1 LEINS
6 LNRDFQRRRINFTVL
21 RSAEM
26 NLSPV
31 GEGDMSADALEE
43 LDLVLGC
50 FHSALRRSEDQTSRY
65 IAGLRNPH
73 IQILGH
79 PQTRIYNYREGL
91 TADWSRVFAEAAR
104 LDKAVEIDGYADRQD
119 LRVSLLKLARVEG
132 VRISL
137 GTDAHHPEQ
146 LAFME
151 LGLAAAALA
160 KIEPERIVN
169 FMPVDELRAWAAGVR
184 REQQNRAR
192 LINHGL
198 RRLCIQPAKHRCTE
212 FFVGFAAA
220 RRSSAEVFR
229 QPHYESDETDPAL
242 PHQYSPYI
250 RRFARCRAASQR
262 AVRSKCCTTA
272 NSPTAGGAGRINP
285 GPENPST
292 LNVKIDGG
300 KMADV
305 IQVLQ
310 KTLDAAHR
318 PQLNVLF
325 GRACRKSRF
334 PRLLSRMSVAPMPC
348 ASSRSVPAALS
359 RPSRASAPTSSA
371 IRSSPPIHLPLE
383 KPLLKLQA

>member
-1 LEINS
+1 VLDNAAIAELFMREAELAEGHRKLAFRRAANEAFMWPQEAVEIAAAGRSLTDLPGIGPSLGRRIHQWIESSPKVRPPRIRQEFLTLARARSILGKKPKWREGLRGDLQMHTQWSDGSGTIAQMAEAAIERGYQYIGITDHTKGLKIAGGIDEARLRKQGLEINS

-91 TADWSRVFAEAAR
+91 TADWSHVFAEAAS

-119 LRVSLLKLARVEG
+119 LRVSLLKLAREEG

-146 LAFME
+146 LAYME

-169 FMPVDELRAWAAGVR
+169 FMPVDELRAWVAGVR
-184 REQQNRAR
+184 VCSTIA
-192 LINHGL
+192 
-198 RRLCIQPAKHRCTE
+198 
-212 FFVGFAAA
+212 VG
-220 RRSSAEVFR
+220 
-229 QPHYESDETDPAL
+229 
-242 PHQYSPYI
+242 
-250 RRFARCRAASQR
+250 
-262 AVRSKCCTTA
+262 
-272 NSPTAGGAGRINP
+272 
-285 GPENPST
+285 
-292 LNVKIDGG
+292 
-300 KMADV
+300 
-305 IQVLQ
+305 
-310 KTLDAAHR
+310 
-318 PQLNVLF
+318 
-325 GRACRKSRF
+325 
-334 PRLLSRMSVAPMPC
+334 
-348 ASSRSVPAALS
+348 
-359 RPSRASAPTSSA
+359 
-371 IRSSPPIHLPLE
+371 
-383 KPLLKLQA
+383 